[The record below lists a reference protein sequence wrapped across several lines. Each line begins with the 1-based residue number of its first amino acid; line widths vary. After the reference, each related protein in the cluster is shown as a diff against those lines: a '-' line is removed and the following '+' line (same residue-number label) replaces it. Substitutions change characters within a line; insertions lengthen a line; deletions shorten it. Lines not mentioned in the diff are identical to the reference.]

1 MSKKKSKEKVVEFSK
16 LTNKVAAVWTR
27 VSTERQADTNGSL
40 ESQRRICTEYA
51 ESHAIRI
58 KKYYGGTNESA
69 KVEGKLYREM
79 IAEVARDKEIN
90 IILVYSFDRFSRA
103 GYEAMMTKAYLKA
116 KGIYVV
122 SATQA
127 TDPDSAAGGFMEDV
141 IFLFNQIENN
151 LRKDKCITGM
161 VECLRN
167 GNWYSKPPLGY
178 DKLKVGREHVLTVN
192 EKGKILRNA
201 FVWKA
206 TEGIGDIEIV
216 QRLKGLG
223 LVIDRKH
230 LNKIL
235 HNPFYCGF
243 IQHSLLGDEVI
254 KGNQEILIDEATFNK
269 VNSISNAGYEHKEI
283 TEPFPL
289 KRHIICSDC
298 GGYLTGYTVKARGR
312 DYYKCNKK
320 GCKSNH
326 STEKLHQKYINLL
339 NGYNIPDEFIPILTD
354 VLRKVFE
361 EYNQSKG
368 EIKKVLLKRKTECEN
383 RINAVKVR
391 FGLGEINSEIYTAT
405 MSELNSRLTEI
416 RRDLEDAGKN
426 LSNMMNYINQTI
438 EISCKLGS
446 LWRDS
451 DFSNRQKIQNLV
463 YPGGIYFDKKND
475 DYRTENENEVFR
487 IFRRFTAVC
496 KGGKEKATNNFHCL
510 SPSVGMRRLERPTPT
525 SRT

>member
-90 IILVYSFDRFSRA
+90 IILVYSFDRSSRA

-141 IFLFNQIENN
+141 IFLFNQFENN

-167 GNWYSKPPLGY
+167 GNWNSKPPLGY
-178 DKLKVGREHVLTVN
+178 DKLKVGRERVLTVN

-368 EIKKVLLKRKTECEN
+368 ETKKVLLKRKTECEN

-405 MSELNSRLTEI
+405 MSELNSRLAEI
-416 RRDLEDAGKN
+416 RRNLEDAGKN

-463 YPGGIYFDKKND
+463 YPGGIYFDKKKD
-475 DYRTENENEVFR
+475 DYRTENENEVFK

-496 KGGKEKATNNFHCL
+496 EGGKEKATTDFARL